1 MPAANTYSNPS
12 WPGGNREDLMDVLTI
27 VEPETYPVTS
37 TLRKG
42 AAPKAVFSEWLVD
55 NLRPARIGGVPE
67 GQDVQLFNNKAIN
80 RKRIGNYV
88 QIFRDEYAVTDLQEL
103 VETAAVDDEYAYA
116 KFKSARELKRDI
128 ELTLCSGQDRQVGA
142 ADIPYLT
149 RGFFDWIDS
158 AGPPDVP
165 AEVRTPVGAIGTA
178 GAGTTEQQLNA
189 ILQALFEVQGG
200 PKEYLGAFGTNLIA
214 QVDNF
219 TRLSGA
225 ADSTRNR
232 FTVTEDASSH
242 VITLHVKRFEST
254 FGDINFVPDTFM
266 NPVAGTISQNAGLI
280 LNTEL
285 CELAYMDKLHAMELP
300 DQGGGPRGY
309 TKGILQLRVLNPRGL
324 GKIT

>member
-1 MPAANTYSNPS
+1 MPAANTYQNPS
-12 WPGGNREDLMDVLTI
+12 WPGGNREDLMDILTI

-42 AAPKAVFSEWLVD
+42 AAPNAVFSEWLVD

-67 GQDVQLFNNKAIN
+67 GQDVQLFNNKAVN

-103 VETAAVDDEYAYA
+103 VEVAAVDDEFSYA
-116 KFKSARELKRDI
+116 KYKSARELKRDV

-142 ADIPYLT
+142 ADVPYLT
-149 RGFFDWIDS
+149 RGLFNWIS
-158 AGPPDVP
+158 ATGPADVP
-165 AEVRTPVGAIGTA
+165 AEVRTPAGAIGTN
-178 GAGTTEQQLNA
+178 GSSTTEQQLNA

-200 PKEYLGAFGTNLIA
+200 PKTYLGAFGTNLIA

-232 FTVTEDASSH
+232 YTVNEDASTH
-242 VITLHVKRFEST
+242 TITLHVKRFEST
-254 FGDINFVPDTFM
+254 FGDVNFVPDVFL
-266 NPVAGTISQNAGLI
+266 NPTPGTVSQNAGLL

-285 CELAYMDKLHAMELP
+285 CELAYLDKLHSMELT

-309 TKGILQLRVLNPRGL
+309 TKGVLQLRVLNPRGL

>member
-1 MPAANTYSNPS
+1 MPAANTYSSPS
-12 WPGGNREDLMDVLTI
+12 WAGGNREDLMDVLTI

-42 AAPKAVFSEWLVD
+42 KAPDAVFSEWLVD

-67 GQDVQLFNNKAIN
+67 GQDVQLFNNKATN

-128 ELTLCSGQDRQVGA
+128 ELSVCSGQDRQVGSG
-142 ADIPYLT
+142 DVPYLT
-149 RGFFDWIDS
+149 RGLFNWIS
-158 AGPPDVP
+158 ATGPADVP
-165 AEVRTPVGAIGTA
+165 AEVRSPAGAILTT
-178 GAGTTEQQLNA
+178 GAATTEDQLNGA
-189 ILQALFEVQGG
+189 LQALFEVQGG
-200 PKEYLGAFGTNLIA
+200 PKTYLGAFGTNLIR

-225 ADSTRNR
+225 SDSSKNR
-232 FTVTEDASSH
+232 YTVTEDASSH
-242 VITLHVKRFEST
+242 TITLHVKRFEST
-254 FGDINFVPDTFM
+254 FGDVNFVPDVFL
-266 NPVAGTISQNAGLI
+266 NPTPGTINQNAGLI
-280 LNTEL
+280 LNEEL
-285 CELAYMDKLHAMELP
+285 LELAYLDKLHSMELQ